1 MPVSQFFVS
10 SPPNLP
16 GVACPTPNAV
26 CLCLCLCPRPTD
38 PRPPLQIGDLLASI
52 EGKPSVPSTKASA
65 RPGNGIPAKRK
76 ADDDARA
83 PEQKQPRLAS
93 NTNGSARPTSDASGR
108 PSRPAEQSSSSSGY
122 AGSARS
128 STTAIK
134 NPPRP
139 LTEKSASAA
148 SKKPSLTTSGK
159 PSPTTPTFPTVS
171 RTTTSTSSLSRP
183 ASTSRP
189 ARSDTATES
198 IGKAPKKG
206 SYAEIKARA
215 AAQAQKLQ
223 TIGKIQ
229 HRAVEKQPTKKEQD
243 AAAAEDAKLAKK
255 GGKPGSRLP
264 SKNGTHPNGNGL
276 PDRGV
281 KGMSHKDMPGKAG
294 AKTAPVEE
302 RKPKKSALATT
313 GYAGSARPVPG
324 KAKPGAAKADGGRDR
339 GRDRDAQPNP
349 LGMFGQRRRRD
360 DDYDEEL
367 DDFIDDDEEE
377 PEDDGY
383 GYGKR
388 YKYADEDS
396 ESDMEA
402 GYSDVED
409 EEAAAARLARLED
422 QREEAILERRRREKE
437 ARKRAGGAR

>member
-1 MPVSQFFVS
+1 MP
-10 SPPNLP
+10 
-16 GVACPTPNAV
+16 
-26 CLCLCLCPRPTD
+26 
-38 PRPPLQIGDLLASI
+38 QIGDLLASI
-52 EGKPSVPSTKASA
+52 EGKPSGPPTKASA

-76 ADDDARA
+76 ADDDARVS
-83 PEQKQPRLAS
+83 EQKQPRLAS
-93 NTNGSARPTSDASGR
+93 SANGAARPTGDASSR
-108 PSRPAEQSSSSSGY
+108 ASRPAEQASSSSGY

-128 STTAIK
+128 SATVNK
-134 NPPRP
+134 NLPRP

-148 SKKPSLTTSGK
+148 SKKPLLTTSGK
-159 PSPTTPTFPTVS
+159 PSPTTPTFPTIS
-171 RTTTSTSSLSRP
+171 RTATSSSLSRP
-183 ASTSRP
+183 APTSKP
-189 ARSDTATES
+189 AASDATTDS
-198 IGKAPKKG
+198 PAKAPKKG

-243 AAAAEDAKLAKK
+243 AAAAEDARLAKK

-264 SKNGTHPNGNGL
+264 SKNGTHPNSNGL

-281 KGMSHKDMPGKAG
+281 KGPGQKNLPGKPG
-294 AKTAPVEE
+294 AKAAAVEE

-313 GYAGSARPVPG
+313 GYAGSARPIPG
-324 KAKPGAAKADGGRDR
+324 KPKPGAAKADGGRDR
-339 GRDRDAQPNP
+339 ERDRYAQPNP
-349 LGMFGQRRRRD
+349 LGMFAQRRRKD
-360 DDYDEEL
+360 EDYDEEL

-383 GYGKR
+383 GHGKR
-388 YKYADEDS
+388 YRYADEDS

-409 EEAAAARLARLED
+409 EEAAAARQARLED

-437 ARKRAGGAR
+437 ARRRGGR